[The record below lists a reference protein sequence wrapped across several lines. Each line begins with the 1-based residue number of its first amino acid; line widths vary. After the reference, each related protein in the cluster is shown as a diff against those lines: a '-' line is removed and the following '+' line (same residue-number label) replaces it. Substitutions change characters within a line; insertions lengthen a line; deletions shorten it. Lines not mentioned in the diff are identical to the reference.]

1 MADLAEIVAAT
12 DRHLA
17 GRRVRRPEYEAESK
31 ALGYLAQVMA
41 QNPARVLP
49 SLCEQVLTVCGA
61 ESAGI
66 SLLANEH
73 SDEFVWPAIAGKWA
87 EFEGG
92 GMPRSASPCGM
103 VIRANRSLLFHD
115 VEKQFPAAAG
125 ALPLI
130 GEVLLAP
137 FRVDNQPIGTVWAI
151 MHSDAKRF
159 DREDQRLLESLA
171 HFAACAYKMAD
182 AVEAANKTR
191 EELKFV
197 NLELAH
203 RLKNIL
209 AVISAISSTSLRTVT
224 PRADVI
230 AFQARLQA
238 LAQAQDILVTRAQ
251 GEADIGTLAEAVVSK
266 LCDHDRVELSGPPL
280 ALGPTATLTFSLIL
294 HELVTN
300 ALKYGALSSPA
311 GKVYFSWAIID
322 DGERRIVARWSE
334 RGGPV
339 VVQPS
344 KRGFGTR
351 LISMGILGRGDA
363 KVHFK
368 AEGLEVEFSAPLR
381 ALAEASATRTRI
393 YGGAHSPDGA

>member
-1 MADLAEIVAAT
+1 MSDLEAAIAFT
-12 DRHLA
+12 DRHFA
-17 GRRVRRPEYEAESK
+17 DRRTRPPQYEAESK
-31 ALGYLAQVMA
+31 ALSLLARVMSR
-41 QNPARVLP
+41 NPAGVLP
-49 SLCEQVLTVCGA
+49 SLCEQVMTVCGA

-66 SLLANEH
+66 SLLANKH
-73 SDEFVWPAIAGKWA
+73 SEEFVWPAIAGKWA

-92 GMPRSASPCGM
+92 GMPRWASPCGL

-130 GEVLLAP
+130 GEILLAP
-137 FRVDNQPIGTVWAI
+137 FRVDDHPVGTVWAI

-171 HFAACAYKMAD
+171 HFAACAYKMAG
-182 AVEAANKTR
+182 AADSAIKAG
-191 EELKFV
+191 EEVKLV

-209 AVISAISSTSLRTVT
+209 AVISAISSTSLRAVT
-224 PRADVI
+224 PRADVMV
-230 AFQARLQA
+230 FQARLQA
-238 LAQAQDILVTRAQ
+238 LAQAQDILVTRAK
-251 GEADIGTLAEAVVSK
+251 GEADIGTLAAAVVGK
-266 LCDHDRVELSGPPL
+266 LGDHNRVELSGPPL

-300 ALKYGALSSPA
+300 ALKYGALSSPS
-311 GKVYFSWAIID
+311 GKVYFSWAIIE

-334 RGGPV
+334 RGGPAV
-339 VVQPS
+339 EQPS

-351 LISMGILGRGDA
+351 LISMGILGQGDA

-368 AEGLEVEFSAPLR
+368 TEGLEVEFSAPLR
-381 ALAEASATRTRI
+381 ALAEQST
-393 YGGAHSPDGA
+393 SSLPE